1 MGPLAGGEL
10 VHLISDKERHYAV
23 TLKAGDR
30 FQYSGEWL
38 AHDELIGQPEGRWVR
53 ASGGSRFLLV
63 RPTLAEYLLRMPRGA
78 QILYP
83 KDIAAILM
91 KADIFPGARVLEA
104 GTGSGALTVALLRA
118 IGDKGQLFSYE
129 LRDDFAAC
137 AAKNIA
143 RYLGETPNLT
153 LRRGNL
159 AAGIEEREID
169 RVVLDLPEPWCVV
182 DGVAEVLRP
191 GGILLT
197 FLPTVPQVER
207 LVAALQ
213 VSGNFALIETT
224 EGLERPWQI
233 EGRSVRPHLR
243 MIAHSGF
250 LTVARRVSRLPGSA
264 AAGPDRVDQIGRID
278 GPSSGEEMHD
288 DEAA

>member
-1 MGPLAGGEL
+1 MKPLCAGEL
-10 VHLISDKERHYAV
+10 VHVISEKQRHYAV

-38 AHDELIGQPEGRWVR
+38 AHDELIGQPEGRWVKS
-53 ASGGSRFLLV
+53 SGGRWFLVV

-104 GTGSGALTVALLRA
+104 GLGSGALTIALLRA
-118 IGDKGQLFSYE
+118 VGEKGQLFSYE
-129 LRDDFAAC
+129 MREDFAAR
-137 AAKNIA
+137 AEKNIQ
-143 RYLGETPNLT
+143 RFLGETPQLT
-153 LRRGNL
+153 VRRRDL
-159 AAGIEEREID
+159 AEGIEERELD
-169 RVVLDLPEPWCVV
+169 RVVLDLPEPWRMIT
-182 DGVAEVLRP
+182 GVLEALRP

-197 FLPTVPQVER
+197 FLPTVPQVEK

-213 VSGNFALIETT
+213 ASCEFALIETT

-233 EGRSVRPHLR
+233 EGRSVRPQLR
-243 MIAHSGF
+243 MVAHSGF
-250 LTVARRVSRLPGSA
+250 LTVARRVSRSPESA
-264 AAGPDRVDQIGRID
+264 AGR
-278 GPSSGEEMHD
+278 PAVSAQEEMD
-288 DEAA
+288 DERDAN